1 MGPEGPKGEQGP
13 RGEQGPMGPRGIKG
27 ETGCQGPVG
36 PRGPMGPMGCRGPQ
50 GVRGEAGPKGDPGV
64 MGIQG
69 IQGNPGPIGP
79 KGDVGPRGPIGPKG
93 ERGEQ
98 GARGPAGE
106 QGPVGEQGSQGETGP
121 QGIQGDSGCPG
132 PRGEKGDK
140 GDIGP
145 QGETGLQGEQGIH
158 GIQGEK
164 GDVGPQ
170 GEQGETPVI
179 TVAENTPLSYK
190 VNFKTSTQNITA
202 PNLIAPL
209 TEYHINPSATGSTL
223 SIPLKNLILTYQNTS
238 TTSLRIS
245 VAPKDTATPILTD
258 IRRTTI
264 YGGGT
269 IEVLTLDNRTV
280 SSRTVLDDL
289 VYSQSQE
296 EHSMKIRQQD
306 PTTKLW
312 SLCEIHSFISNG
324 GARTSVWI
332 QWSEYNVS
340 YDVPTEYNHLMNL

>member
-1 MGPEGPKGEQGP
+1 MFVFYFIILVHFFSIYPGD
-13 RGEQGPMGPRGIKG
+13 
-27 ETGCQGPVG
+27 V
-36 PRGPMGPMGCRGPQ
+36 GPQ
-50 GVRGEAGPKGDPGV
+50 GEKGDKGDTGPQGE
-64 MGIQG
+64 QG
-69 IQGNPGPIGP
+69 IQGVQGE
-79 KGDVGPRGPIGPKG
+79 KGDVGP
-93 ERGEQ
+93 Q
-98 GARGPAGE
+98 GE
-106 QGPVGEQGSQGETGP
+106 QGPKGDKGDIGPQGEKGDKGDTGP
-121 QGIQGDSGCPG
+121 QGDKGDIGPQGEQG
-132 PRGEKGDK
+132 PKGDKGDIGPQGEKGDK

-145 QGETGLQGEQGIH
+145 QGERGETGLQGEQGIQ

-164 GDVGPQ
+164 GDIGPQ

-190 VNFKTSTQNITA
+190 VNFKTSTQNITT

-209 TEYHINPSATGSTL
+209 TEYHINLSATGSTL

-340 YDVPTEYNHLMNL
+340 YDVPTE

>member
-1 MGPEGPKGEQGP
+1 MSRVRAVLPENRVLSVNKVHRVKQVHKVYKVTRVVPVHRANKVFPVHEAKKEIKALRVKRATLDRKVSRALKETKAMLVLREKKEIKVTSDLKAKGAKQVCKVNKEY
-13 RGEQGPMGPRGIKG
+13 RVFK
-27 ETGCQGPVG
+27 V
-36 PRGPMGPMGCRGPQ
+36 
-50 GVRGEAGPKGDPGV
+50 K
-64 MGIQG
+64 
-69 IQGNPGPIGP
+69 
-79 KGDVGPRGPIGPKG
+79 
-93 ERGEQ
+93 
-98 GARGPAGE
+98 
-106 QGPVGEQGSQGETGP
+106 
-121 QGIQGDSGCPG
+121 
-132 PRGEKGDK
+132 
-140 GDIGP
+140 
-145 QGETGLQGEQGIH
+145 
-158 GIQGEK
+158 K

-179 TVAENTPLSYK
+179 TVTENTPLSYK
-190 VNFKTSTQNITA
+190 VNFKTSTQNITT

-209 TEYHINPSATGSTL
+209 TEYHINLSATGSTL

-340 YDVPTEYNHLMNL
+340 YDVPTE